1 MKMKK
6 ILAVLSAVAAGST
19 MIFGQALNA
28 QAEEII
34 SAEETA
40 PVEDVA
46 APVENVAAP
55 VEDVAESV
63 QESAPVE
70 NIAPV
75 GEIAVPAEET
85 DIVTTAVY
93 EDAAPETTVAVDAMF
108 DEYGTETATTATAV
122 KATAVAVSIGTTTTA
137 DAETTTTTTTTVVID
152 TNIYSPIDVNSDKGK
167 AQLADKDIDYNKIYN
182 DFVNNEMANAVN
194 IEGGIS
200 ETAELGRPQELIHP
214 DDKTEVRVYSEML
227 GIFAATVHD
236 FCNDGIPELITATN
250 EREVPSGGGVEDV
263 MNNYRSKISYDI
275 WQYDKA
281 DNWIKKIATIPSFVP
296 LHLTNNGI
304 FEVGKEEMSVSLV
317 GDTILEEV
325 SADSRGDASSIH
337 LYTMYEV
344 GEGYRLKGSYTIGAE
359 YSMPDKDHKIGYLIG
374 PDSIDELKD
383 AFKAH
388 GVDADVTASLEGK
401 DADIKISNVKNK
413 TPLFDYTADPNE
425 NVVNFELKDY
435 TGLHGK
441 ASSAA
446 PKSEAKK
453 DVKKEV
459 KKTDSPKTGVS
470 FPIAAAGTGAAAVA
484 LTVFTV
490 LSKKKKD

>member
-28 QAEEII
+28 QAEEFV

-63 QESAPVE
+63 QESAPAE

-108 DEYGTETATTATAV
+108 DEYGTETATTAV
-122 KATAVAVSIGTTTTA
+122 KATAVAVSVGTTTTA

-152 TNIYSPIDVNSDKGK
+152 TNIYSPVDVNSDKGK

-200 ETAELGRPQELIHP
+200 ETAELGRPQELIYP

-250 EREVPSGGGVEDV
+250 EREVPVDEED
-263 MNNYRSKISYDI
+263 MLYNYSSKVNYDI

-296 LHLTNNGI
+296 LHITNDGI

-374 PDSIDELKD
+374 PESVDELKD

-453 DVKKEV
+453 DAKKEV

>member
-1 MKMKK
+1 
-6 ILAVLSAVAAGST
+6 
-19 MIFGQALNA
+19 
-28 QAEEII
+28 
-34 SAEETA
+34 
-40 PVEDVA
+40 
-46 APVENVAAP
+46 
-55 VEDVAESV
+55 
-63 QESAPVE
+63 
-70 NIAPV
+70 
-75 GEIAVPAEET
+75 
-85 DIVTTAVY
+85 
-93 EDAAPETTVAVDAMF
+93 
-108 DEYGTETATTATAV
+108 
-122 KATAVAVSIGTTTTA
+122 
-137 DAETTTTTTTTVVID
+137 
-152 TNIYSPIDVNSDKGK
+152 
-167 AQLADKDIDYNKIYN
+167 
-182 DFVNNEMANAVN
+182 MANAVN

-200 ETAELGRPQELIHP
+200 ETAELGRPQELIYP

-250 EREVPSGGGVEDV
+250 EREVPVDEED
-263 MNNYRSKISYDI
+263 MLYNYSSKVNYDI

-296 LHLTNNGI
+296 LHITNDGI

-374 PDSIDELKD
+374 PESVDELKD

-453 DVKKEV
+453 DAKKEV